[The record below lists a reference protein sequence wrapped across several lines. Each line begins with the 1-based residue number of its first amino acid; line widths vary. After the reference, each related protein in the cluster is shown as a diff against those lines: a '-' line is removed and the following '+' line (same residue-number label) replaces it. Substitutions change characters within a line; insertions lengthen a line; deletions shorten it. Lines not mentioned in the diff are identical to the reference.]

1 VNAGSVHYN
10 SGKFPEVVM
19 RQFVVGLFFV
29 FMLAG
34 ALRAFAQTSPA
45 RVCVAEVETREPSI
59 SPAAVRDALIRF
71 LSKQKGLEAEEVPLD
86 ASDSAAVM
94 TQAKDKK
101 CDRVVD
107 TTVTEVHSESGYTGG
122 YSGVNLQTFFVTV
135 NYRLS
140 KVSDGAEQASGS
152 LKASDRGSAQSAVI
166 ATMKKTAE
174 KVAEA
179 IKNGAR

>member
-1 VNAGSVHYN
+1 
-10 SGKFPEVVM
+10 M
-19 RQFVVGLFFV
+19 RQFVVCLFLA

-34 ALRAFAQTSPA
+34 RVQAFAQTSPA
-45 RVCVAEVETREPSI
+45 RICVAEVETREPSI
-59 SPAAVRDALIRF
+59 SPTAVRDALLKF

-86 ASDSAAVM
+86 TSDSAAVM

-101 CDRVVD
+101 CDYAVD
-107 TTVTEVHSESGYTGG
+107 MMVTEVHSESGYTSGL
-122 YSGVNLQTFFVTV
+122 SGVNLQTFFVTV
-135 NYRLS
+135 NYKLS

-152 LKASDRGSAQSAVI
+152 LKASDRGSPQSAVI

-179 IKNGAR
+179 IKNGTK